1 MFWKRSTNS
10 KHKSEK
16 KETLVKVLFSN
27 IFSLLK
33 IFAVCLIL
41 IFIITN
47 YVVRHI
53 QVNGGSMYPT
63 LHDKEFGLS
72 NAFAAKFQDIERGDI
87 VVAYENTQLY
97 TYVVKR
103 VIGLPNETISCK
115 DDVVYVNGK
124 PLDEPYLDN
133 DYADRFRDVGEVFTE
148 DFDEIKLGEDEY
160 FLMGDNRSI
169 SQDSRGLGPFDRN
182 QIRGVG
188 IFVLF
193 PFTEIRSAK

>member
-63 LHDKEFGLS
+63 LHDKEFGLMRLRQ
-72 NAFAAKFQDIERGDI
+72 N
-87 VVAYENTQLY
+87 
-97 TYVVKR
+97 
-103 VIGLPNETISCK
+103 
-115 DDVVYVNGK
+115 
-124 PLDEPYLDN
+124 
-133 DYADRFRDVGEVFTE
+133 FR
-148 DFDEIKLGEDEY
+148 I
-160 FLMGDNRSI
+160 
-169 SQDSRGLGPFDRN
+169 
-182 QIRGVG
+182 
-188 IFVLF
+188 
-193 PFTEIRSAK
+193 